1 MHSMPLSIEDDQT
14 DELAR
19 RLAGLTGE
27 TITTAVKEALRERLE
42 REGRRRGKAGR
53 AGRLLEIGQRC
64 AAHMPEPARSL
75 DHGDFLYDEQGLPK

>member
-1 MHSMPLSIEDDQT
+1 MPLSIKDDQT

-42 REGRRRGKAGR
+42 REGRRRGKACQAR
-53 AGRLLEIGQRC
+53 RLLEIGRRC
-64 AAHMPEPARSL
+64 AAHMPTPAHSL
-75 DHGDFLYDEQGLPK
+75 DHGDLLYDEHGLPR

>member
-1 MHSMPLSIEDDQT
+1 MALSIKDDQT

-42 REGRRRGKAGR
+42 REGRRRGKAGQ
-53 AGRLLEIGQRC
+53 AERLLEIGQRC
-64 AAHMPEPARSL
+64 AAHMPGPAHSL
-75 DHGDFLYDEQGLPK
+75 DHGDILYDEHGLPK

>member
-1 MHSMPLSIEDDQT
+1 MPLSIKDDQT

-42 REGRRRGKAGR
+42 REGRRRGKAGQ
-53 AGRLLEIGQRC
+53 AGRLLKIGQRC
-64 AAHMPEPARSL
+64 AAHMPEPAHSF
-75 DHGDFLYDEQGLPK
+75 DHGDILYDEQGLPK